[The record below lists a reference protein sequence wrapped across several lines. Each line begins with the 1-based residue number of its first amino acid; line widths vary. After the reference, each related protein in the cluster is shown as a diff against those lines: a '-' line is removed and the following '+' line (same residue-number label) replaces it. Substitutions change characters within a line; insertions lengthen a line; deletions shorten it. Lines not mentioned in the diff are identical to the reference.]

1 MQTDED
7 FSTLFDVVAAV
18 ADETI
23 DEAAMEDLFREILAA
38 PSTPSPTTSILT
50 GDETE
55 MSRQDEG
62 SADPNMDTNVGKEV
76 ETEIQRLFDLV
87 SQAGTSSLPAEEGS
101 ALELDLGAWEASIGL
116 VQPVF

>member
-7 FSTLFDVVAAV
+7 FSTLFDVV

-62 SADPNMDTNVGKEV
+62 SADPNTDTDVGKEV
-76 ETEIQRLFDLV
+76 ETEMQRLFDLV
-87 SQAGTSSLPAEEGS
+87 SQAGTSSVPAEEGGNT